1 MVCTSLGSLLR
12 PLFYFLCYIHF
23 SRSVQAL
30 FQTHR
35 REELSD
41 DAVKLI
47 EFSSDITK
55 PNETF
60 TAFLFGDRSKECNVT
75 LTRDQLYKN
84 RYSRKIDSR
93 RLLSR
98 AEDLF
103 SY

>member
-1 MVCTSLGSLLR
+1 MAQPQPRT
-12 PLFYFLCYIHF
+12 
-23 SRSVQAL
+23 VQAL